1 MNESNGPKLRT
12 LIGIDS
18 SAPARDALQAL
29 SKSTLAEACEVSLAT
44 IVPEPPLYTIDDT
57 SMPWIPQEMF
67 DSRLEIENTQLKQL
81 QQEFG
86 ERFSSCEFSV
96 FQGHPGRGLIEMS
109 ERFDADWIVIGSVG
123 HSAFSRIL
131 LGSTSD
137 YVANRSTRTCLVHR
151 PITTNHEPSK
161 GLFSR
166 VVIAISN
173 AESDTALPDWVA
185 ALRLVPN
192 CEVHLV
198 HVMETHPE
206 YELHLLKKVAA
217 YMEEVRSAAWKL
229 METTRPRLEALGM
242 KVKPSLLESPHVG
255 RAVLEY
261 ANEHACDLIVV
272 GDQDDSLM
280 ERVMLGSVS
289 RFVVRQANQ
298 SVLIVR

>member
-1 MNESNGPKLRT
+1 MIEYNNPKLRT
-12 LIGIDS
+12 LVGIDS
-18 SAPARDALQAL
+18 SAPSHEALQAL
-29 SKSTLAEACEVSLAT
+29 SESALAAACEVCLAT
-44 IVPEPPLYTIDDT
+44 VVPEPPLYTIDDT
-57 SMPWIPQEMF
+57 SMPWIPQDVF
-67 DSRLEIENTQLKQL
+67 DSRVETENTQLRQL
-81 QQEFG
+81 QQKFG
-86 ERFSSCEFSV
+86 ETFSSCEISV
-96 FQGHPGRGLIEMS
+96 SKGHAGRGLIEMS

-151 PITTNHEPSK
+151 PVKTDDEPSQ

-173 AESDTALPDWVA
+173 AESDNALPDWIA

-229 METTRPRLEALGM
+229 MESTRPRLEALGM
-242 KVKPSLLESPHVG
+242 NVKSNLLESPNVG

-261 ANEHACDLIVV
+261 ANEHACDLIAV
-272 GDQDDSLM
+272 GDQDDSLL
-280 ERVMLGSVS
+280 EQVMLGSVS
-289 RFVVRQANQ
+289 RFVVRHATQ